1 MNSFLLLKRHYREK
15 ELRLIV
21 ASVFLVVFSIV
32 FTNLLYNRLS
42 QNILE
47 RGLSLLGSDRVIE
60 SDTMIDKRII
70 IQAEKLGLS
79 TTKTDSF
86 KTMIE
91 YNSSFIMAE
100 VRAVSNPYPLLGY
113 LRVREPNNEKVLQT
127 KKAPLPGTIFIEQQL
142 LSNLNLSLNDNM
154 KIGNSLFKITGL
166 LLSEPSKVIN
176 LMNFAPLIV
185 MNQADV
191 QKTGLLDVH
200 SSQVNYRFLMA
211 GSNDQLLKLDE
222 WLKNKNILKASDTYM
237 SAKDSIPFIS
247 RVLLKLNHYLSA
259 VSAMN
264 LFLSSLLIIIASY
277 HFSIKHLKTIA
288 ILRCFGAHHFKIL
301 VSYILMLFEI
311 VLCGVVVG
319 VFSGFLLE
327 FILERYFL
335 PKTFEVFYPLSV
347 LMTSIGKGC
356 LLAFFLTIVSIVILV
371 FRFSRMSP
379 MMLLK
384 KQAGRSF
391 LLDRMQNFF
400 VSGFLKNHA
409 HTKTI
414 QSVFH
419 KMTCR
424 GFENIFQ
431 IIVLSIVLGFIFGI
445 FYMKHDFLNDWQ
457 KRLSFDVPDYFVL
470 NISPGILEPFNQF
483 LIQNK
488 QKIQPFY
495 PVTIARLLKVNNKPV
510 SMNPSDNSNDLAWPR
525 LLYIT
530 SMPMLKADNTLLEGR
545 WFLRSDEGQA
555 LASVE
560 AGFANR
566 LGIRLGDFLE
576 WSVNEKTM
584 KIKVISIRS
593 IQWDTFEP
601 NFLIIVPNGLFD
613 NQSIMYLS
621 SLYVPSNHSIFFANL
636 LNNFPMVSLMDIHMS
651 VSQIRAFVEQA
662 CRLLNGV
669 WSLTSMV
676 SFLLCILLIRCT
688 SRQRTQEFSI
698 FNKLG
703 LSWQAYGWRLVLE
716 WFLLLLMIIPI
727 GFGIALWIR
736 RHFAQNLMSF
746 L

>member
-15 ELRLIV
+15 ELRLMV

-32 FTNLLYNRLS
+32 FTHLLYNRLS
-42 QNILE
+42 KNIAE

-60 SDTMIDKRII
+60 SDTIIDKRII
-70 IQAEKLGLS
+70 IQAQKIGLS

-100 VRAVSNPYPLLGY
+100 VRAVSSPYPLLGY
-113 LRVREPNNEKVLQT
+113 LRVREPGNEKVLEI
-127 KKAPLPGTIFIEQQL
+127 KKAPLPGTVFIEQQL
-142 LSNLNLSLNDNM
+142 LSHLNLSLDDTI
-154 KIGNSLFKITGL
+154 KIGNSLFKIAGL

-200 SSQVNYRFLMA
+200 SSQVNYRLLMT

-222 WLKNKNILKASDTYM
+222 WLKSENVLKASDTYM

-264 LFLSSLLIIIASY
+264 LFLSSLLIMIASY
-277 HFSIKHLKTIA
+277 HFSINHLKTIA
-288 ILRCFGAHHFKIL
+288 ILRCFGAHDFKIM
-301 VSYILMLFEI
+301 VSYILMFFEI
-311 VLCGVVVG
+311 VLFGAFFG
-319 VFSGFLLE
+319 VFCGFLLE

-335 PKTFEVFYPLSV
+335 PETFDVFYPLSV
-347 LMTSIGKGC
+347 LMNAIGKGC
-356 LLAFFLTIVSIVILV
+356 LLVFFLTIVSIIILA
-371 FRFSRMSP
+371 FLFSRMSP
-379 MMLLK
+379 MLLFK
-384 KQAGRSF
+384 KQAGGSF
-391 LLDRMQNFF
+391 FLERMQTFF
-400 VSGFLKNHA
+400 VSRFLKNHA
-409 HTKTI
+409 NTKTLG
-414 QSVFH
+414 SVFH
-419 KMTCR
+419 KMARR

-431 IIVLSIVLGFIFGI
+431 IIVLSIVLGFSFGI
-445 FYMKHDFLNDWQ
+445 FYMQHDFLKDWG
-457 KRLSFDVPDYFVL
+457 KRLSFDVPNYFVL
-470 NISPGILEPFNQF
+470 NISPGIIEPFKKF
-483 LIQNK
+483 LIQEN
-488 QKIQPFY
+488 QKIQTFY

-510 SMNPSDNSNDLAWPR
+510 SMNPSHHSNDLAWPR

-545 WFLRSDEGQA
+545 WFLKSDQGQA
-555 LASVE
+555 LASIE
-560 AGFANR
+560 AGFASR
-566 LGIRLGDFLE
+566 LGIRVGDSLE
-576 WSVNEKTM
+576 WSVNEKVM

-601 NFLIIVPNGLFD
+601 NFLIIVPKGLFD

-621 SLYVPSNHSIFFANL
+621 SLYVPSHHSIFFENL
-636 LNNFPMVSLMDIHMS
+636 LNTFPMVSLMDIHMS

-662 CRLLNGV
+662 CRVLNGV
-669 WSLTSMV
+669 WGLTSMV
-676 SFLLCILLIRCT
+676 SFLLCILLIRCS
-688 SRQRTQEFSI
+688 SRQRTQE
-698 FNKLG
+698 
-703 LSWQAYGWRLVLE
+703 
-716 WFLLLLMIIPI
+716 LLLMIIPI

-736 RHFAQNLMSF
+736 RHFAQNLMGF